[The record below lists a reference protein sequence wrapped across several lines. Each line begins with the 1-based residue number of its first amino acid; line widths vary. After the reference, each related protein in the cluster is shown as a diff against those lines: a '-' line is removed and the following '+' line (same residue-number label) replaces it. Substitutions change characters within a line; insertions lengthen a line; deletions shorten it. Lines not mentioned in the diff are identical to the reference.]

1 MKEKFNVS
9 ATDEYRLWKAV
20 QFEESVLLNHS
31 LDTTL
36 YEAGLARIA
45 GITGKVNIIN
55 YLIQYYYKPC
65 RFSISKL

>member
-1 MKEKFNVS
+1 MKEKFNIP

-45 GITGKVNIIN
+45 GITGKASIIN
-55 YLIQYYYKPC
+55 
-65 RFSISKL
+65 